1 MTCALPR
8 KLRCVRSPRNGPEV
22 HDSIRRDFREQCRRQ
37 RVAARRNVQVP
48 SRFTRKE
55 RGSAEKLSHN
65 LAGRGDDRRRDVRGI
80 EQERETFVIDRPQM
94 RVAREQD

>member
-1 MTCALPR
+1 
-8 KLRCVRSPRNGPEV
+8 
-22 HDSIRRDFREQCRRQ
+22 
-37 RVAARRNVQVP
+37 VQVP